1 MKKERRERHAIYI
14 KHTVNKVKE
23 YYLLN
28 IHIKLTSIYKLIRA
42 GTLKIHIHERTQT
55 QIRRRAQAYTCGDVY
70 IYIDTYL
77 YVYVDAYMRILRNTH
92 KNTFAQKYIDTKIQ
106 P

>member
-1 MKKERRERHAIYI
+1 MNAH
-14 KHTVNKVKE
+14 KHK
-23 YYLLN
+23 YADA
-28 IHIKLTSIYKLIRA
+28 HKLTRV
-42 GTLKIHIHERTQT
+42 GM
-55 QIRRRAQAYTCGDVY
+55 Y

-77 YVYVDAYMRILRNTH
+77 YVYVDAYMRIRRNTH